1 MRDLAADVQ
10 AYLEAEGLVDG
21 TTDWPSTR
29 GALYDEGADGQV
41 DQIVQIAE
49 DVGPAPEVHA
59 AEGAGSEALTF
70 PSVLVTVRGL
80 PFDRDSARAKAAAIY
95 EALHSLS
102 GVTLGNGTYMQ
113 VRARSSEFARVFD
126 KRSRPRFSMSYLATA
141 AAVA

>member
-1 MRDLAADVQ
+1 MQ
-10 AYLEAEGLVDG
+10 AYLAAAGLVDG
-21 TTDWPSTR
+21 DTGWPSTR
-29 GALYDEGADGQV
+29 GALYDETGSGQV

-59 AEGAGSEALTF
+59 AEGVGSAALVF
-70 PSVLVTVRGL
+70 PAILVTVRGL
-80 PFDRDSARAKAAAIY
+80 PNDRDGARVKAAAIY

-102 GVTLGNGTYMQ
+102 GVTLGNGIYMQ

-126 KRSRPRFSMSYLATA
+126 ARSRPRFSMSYLATA